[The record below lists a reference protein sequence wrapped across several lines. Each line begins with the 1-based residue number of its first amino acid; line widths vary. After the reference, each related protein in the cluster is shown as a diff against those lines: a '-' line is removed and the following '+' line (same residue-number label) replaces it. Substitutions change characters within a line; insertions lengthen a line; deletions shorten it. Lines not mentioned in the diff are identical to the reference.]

1 MASAAHRLR
10 TAIED
15 NGESFYEELA
25 NTLTHGIGAVLAA
38 AALALI
44 VVLAALTGNAW
55 AVTAAAIYGASLVMV
70 YLSSALYHGIWHK
83 ATKAV
88 FLVLD
93 HCAIF
98 LLIAGTYTPI
108 TLLVFPQPLGWTLFG
123 VIWAMAFVG
132 IALRLW
138 LGHLHWIMIPLF
150 LAMGWIGFFWS
161 DTVFTHLGAAGA
173 WLILSGGLAYTGG
186 VVFFLWRSL
195 PFNHALWHV
204 SVLGGSV
211 CHFVAIALYVVP
223 AAA

>member
-1 MASAAHRLR
+1 MARAAANLR
-10 TAIED
+10 RAIED
-15 NGESFYEELA
+15 RGETFYEELA

-44 VVLAALTGNAW
+44 VVLAAYTGDAW
-55 AVTAAAIYGASLVMV
+55 AVTAAAIYGATLVLV
-70 YLSSALYHGIWHK
+70 YLSSALYHGIWHR

-108 TLLVFPQPLGWTLFG
+108 TLLALPQPLGWTLFG
-123 VIWAMAFVG
+123 VIWAMALVG
-132 IALRLW
+132 IVLRLW

-161 DTVFTHLGAAGA
+161 DTVFAHMGPTGA
-173 WLILSGGLAYTGG
+173 WLILSGGLSYTGG

-195 PFNHALWHV
+195 PFNHAIWHLAV
-204 SVLGGSV
+204 MGGSA
-211 CHFVAIALYVVP
+211 CHFVAIAAYVLP